1 MYREIYNLPENCG
14 CEKSRLKSTRSSRW
28 RSQTIEKGF
37 TCQHCGAYVYTLPET
52 AGVQNRNHCPFCLWS
67 RHLDYQKAGDR
78 MSACKAVMQPIG
90 LTIKPAHNK
99 YACCQLGEL
108 MLIHRCSDCGKLS
121 INRLAADDQSDK
133 IAHIYHASLNLDE
146 ETLQHLNEAGIH
158 PLLGRDEFTVVS
170 RLYGNIDGN

>member
-1 MYREIYNLPENCG
+1 MYREIYNLPADHG
-14 CEKSRLKSTRSSRW
+14 WEKSRLKTARSSRCHSHTVE
-28 RSQTIEKGF
+28 RGF

-121 INRLAADDQSDK
+121 INRLAADDQTDN
-133 IAHIYHASLNLDE
+133 IAHIYRASLNLDE
-146 ETLQHLNEAGIH
+146 ETLQHLYEAGIH

-170 RLYGNIDGN
+170 QLYGNIDGN